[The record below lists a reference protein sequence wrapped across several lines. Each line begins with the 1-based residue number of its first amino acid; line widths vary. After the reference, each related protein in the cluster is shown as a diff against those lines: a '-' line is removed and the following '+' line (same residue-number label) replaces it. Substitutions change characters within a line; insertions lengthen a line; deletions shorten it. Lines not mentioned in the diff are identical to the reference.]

1 MLCRFWPG
9 GIRTCTCNIRP
20 THRRGCLRYGGGR
33 QQHALAGTKS
43 RGHSPQR
50 IGVPPAGHQAGQA
63 DPDQINRKAS
73 QRGRPRHRQ
82 LARFQCFI
90 VGRLPGL
97 SQARQG
103 LFCQP
108 TGLPPRSQAFFA
120 PRSCM
125 PRSTK
130 KPVYGPVFYDSHD
143 NFGLK
148 PFIYKRKQLLN

>member
-1 MLCRFWPG
+1 MRHTADSTAATTG
-9 GIRTCTCNIRP
+9 RRTLTLPPQPIQVEAAP
-20 THRRGCLRYGGGR
+20 APLPSDHLLQGRR
-33 QQHALAGTKS
+33 T
-43 RGHSPQR
+43 
-50 IGVPPAGHQAGQA
+50 IEI
-63 DPDQINRKAS
+63 QINRVAS
-73 QRGRPRHRQ
+73 QRGRPRNRQ